1 MLLQKIKARAARK
14 GRVRKKVRGDQQ
26 RPRLSVYISNRHIYA
41 QVIDD
46 VKGATLAAASSLSPE
61 IKDQAKPACNLSV
74 AKKVGQLIADK
85 CLSNNLST
93 VVFDR
98 NGFLFHGRVKALAD
112 EARARGLKF

>member
-1 MLLQKIKARAARK
+1 MLLQKVKARITRK
-14 GRVRKKVRGDQQ
+14 RRVRKKVKGDRQC
-26 RPRLSVYISNRHIYA
+26 PRLSVYISNRYIYA

-46 VKGATLAAASSLSPE
+46 VSGMTLAAVSSLSPE
-61 IKDQAKPACNLSV
+61 IRDQGKRTCNLDA

-85 CLSNNLST
+85 CLSNNMNT

-112 EARARGLKF
+112 EARASGLKF

>member
-1 MLLQKIKARAARK
+1 MLLQKVRARMARRK
-14 GRVRKKVRGDQQ
+14 RVRKKVKGDQQ

-46 VKGATLAAASSLSPE
+46 LNGATLVAASSLSPE
-61 IKDQAKPACNLSV
+61 IKKEGKQACNLDA
-74 AKKVGQLIADK
+74 AKKVGRLIADK
-85 CLSNNLST
+85 CLSNNLGT

-112 EARARGLKF
+112 EARASGLKF